1 MYSRRA
7 VLIRCPT
14 CRRELPNAPEKYP
27 HRPFCSSRCKSI
39 DLGRWL
45 DEEYRISSP
54 TVIDGLDDDEHLLH

>member
-1 MYSRRA
+1 
-7 VLIRCPT
+7 VLLRCPT
-14 CRRELPNAPEKYP
+14 CRREISDPNPEAR

-54 TVIDGLDDDEHLLH
+54 IIVDGMTDDELLLH